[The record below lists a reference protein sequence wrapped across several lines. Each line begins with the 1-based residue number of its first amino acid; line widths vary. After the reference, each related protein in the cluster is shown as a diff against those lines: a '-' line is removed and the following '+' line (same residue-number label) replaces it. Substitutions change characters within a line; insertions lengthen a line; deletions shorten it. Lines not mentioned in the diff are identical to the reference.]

1 MDLDTLKLTLKSSYR
16 SFVDRYYHARDEDE
30 RQKFIAYFYITIS
43 LFTLS
48 FFGFFAIRPTIITIV
63 NLNRQLKDNEQV
75 LERIKQKQQDLAKL
89 TALQDSLKN
98 EIPLIEKAVPN
109 VPKIPHLSRQIE
121 TVALKN
127 NVNLTSLNF
136 GAIDVGGATSESLLS
151 FLISIT
157 AEVAENDVNKFIRDL
172 TSMDR
177 LLGFER
183 FTTGKTKRDVF
194 GGTIAMKGYFLP

>member
-1 MDLDTLKLTLKSSYR
+1 MSAL
-16 SFVDRYYHARDEDE
+16 
-30 RQKFIAYFYITIS
+30 
-43 LFTLS
+43 
-48 FFGFFAIRPTIITIV
+48 
-63 NLNRQLKDNEQV
+63 
-75 LERIKQKQQDLAKL
+75 QKQQDLAKL

-109 VPKIPHLSRQIE
+109 VPKIPYLSRQIE

-151 FLISIT
+151 FSISIT
-157 AEVAENDVNKFIRDL
+157 AEGAENDVNKFIRDL

>member
-16 SFVDRYYHARDEDE
+16 SFVDKYYHARDEDE

-151 FLISIT
+151 FSISIT
-157 AEVAENDVNKFIRDL
+157 AEGAENDVNKFIRDL

>member
-16 SFVDRYYHARDEDE
+16 SFVDKYYHARDEDE

-109 VPKIPHLSRQIE
+109 VPKIPYLSRQIE

-136 GAIDVGGATSESLLS
+136 GAIDVGGETSESLLS
-151 FLISIT
+151 FSISIT
-157 AEVAENDVNKFIRDL
+157 AEGAENDVNKFIRDL

>member
-109 VPKIPHLSRQIE
+109 VPKIPYLSRQIE

-151 FLISIT
+151 FSISIT
-157 AEVAENDVNKFIRDL
+157 AEGAENDVNKFIRDL

>member
-48 FFGFFAIRPTIITIV
+48 FFGFFAIHPTIITIV

-109 VPKIPHLSRQIE
+109 VPKIPYLSRQIE

-151 FLISIT
+151 FSISIT
-157 AEVAENDVNKFIRDL
+157 AEGAENDVNKFIRDL

>member
-109 VPKIPHLSRQIE
+109 VPKIPYLSRQIE

-136 GAIDVGGATSESLLS
+136 GAIDVGGETSESLLS
-151 FLISIT
+151 FSISIT
-157 AEVAENDVNKFIRDL
+157 AEGAENDVNKFIRDL

>member
-109 VPKIPHLSRQIE
+109 VPKIPYLSRQIE

-151 FLISIT
+151 FSISIT
-157 AEVAENDVNKFIRDL
+157 AEGAENDVNKFIRDL

-183 FTTGKTKRDVF
+183 FTTGKTKRDAF